1 MLSYL
6 MYAVCFLLILQGAGN
21 FQYMLVETTPFK
33 KWRVVVIWIGSL
45 SLVVGV
51 VMAVV
56 LALQWTIE
64 AVRFGNVLAR

>member
-21 FQYMLVETTPFK
+21 FQHMLIKTGPFK
-33 KWRVVVIWIGSL
+33 NWRVVVIWIGSL

-51 VMAVV
+51 VMAIL
-56 LALQWTIE
+56 LALWWTIE
-64 AVRFGNVLAR
+64 AVRFGNTLAR